1 MKLKTRLLLSMA
13 LASFNLFGATYY
25 WNGGTITSL
34 SSWPNAKGGSTFAS
48 NFTTSGDIW
57 DLNLASSAN
66 VDISGWSTNGKLTNS
81 AASTIIATLTTTS
94 GDFTSSYVGA
104 VWVVPTTNLVVS
116 GINVIYSAAGATIP
130 GLTYANLRFS
140 NSTGTSTAAAA
151 ITVSGTLT
159 TTSGGTLAMEANTL
173 TFSGTGTTLT
183 NGGTITSRVAT
194 PFADSRTTKT
204 FGGTVTYLSLVGG
217 QAIASG
223 TYTTLNINCTAFT
236 NTAAGEISVSGTLT
250 TASGGTLVM
259 GSNTLTFSAS
269 GTTLSNSGTISTA
282 ATTAFTDSRTTKTFG
297 GTITYSALAGGQTI
311 ATGNYATLT
320 LSNTSGTNTA
330 NGAIAVTNALII
342 PSSTTLNMSTYALTC
357 SGTIANYGT
366 LKTSATN
373 NPPFTTTTT
382 SMGGTVEF
390 ASANGGQFIPD
401 KTYALLTLSN
411 TSGTNTARGAIIS
424 SGALTIGAS
433 TILDMS
439 SYVLTCSSTLTNN
452 GTIKISSITNPP
464 FTTTSTSIGGTV
476 QFTRGIGGQFIPGKT
491 YAILTLSNTSG
502 TNTALGVITSTG
514 DLTIPASTE
523 LDMATYGLT
532 CSSTLT
538 NNGNLRTSTTT
549 NPAFTTTTTSIG
561 GTVRFAA
568 SSGGQ
573 FIPGKTYA
581 TLTLS
586 NTSGTNTA
594 IGAITST
601 GDLTIPTTSTTLDM
615 STYVL
620 TCSGTLSNNGILKT
634 SSTANPPFT
643 TTTTSI
649 AGTVQFTASSG
660 GQYIPAKTY
669 AIITLSNTSGTN
681 TAIGAFTSS
690 GELTIPASTTLDMST
705 FRLTMSSTLRNFGTL
720 KTSSTANPPFSTG
733 TTSIGGTVEFA
744 AASGGQF
751 IPGKT
756 YSTLMLS
763 NTSGTN
769 TALGSIIS
777 LLALTIPASTT
788 FDMSTFDFT
797 CSGSLT
803 NNGTLKLSSTSNP
816 PYSTSNSTLAGTV
829 EFAASGG
836 GQFIPVKTY
845 TNLSLSNTGGTSM
858 SVLGDITVSG
868 NLTIASGST
877 LVMGAN
883 TLILSAAGTTLT
895 NNGTI
900 STTSTVPF
908 TDSRTSLI
916 FGGTIN
922 YNRSNGLRNIAIGNY
937 TNLTLS
943 NSSGIY
949 TALGAITVSGTLT
962 TTLGGTLAMGTNTLT
977 LSGTATTL
985 TNGGTITTSAT
996 TAFTDTRTT
1005 KTFGGTVNYGLA
1017 TGGQT
1022 IASGSYSTLTLSNTS
1037 GTNTANGAI
1046 DFANDLII
1054 PTSTILDMSI
1064 YVLTSGVSA
1073 VITNNGTLKTSATNN
1088 PPFSSRN
1095 STLVGKVEFA
1105 APGGGQFI
1113 PVKTYTNLSLS
1124 HTSGT
1129 STALGAITVNG
1140 TLTTTS
1146 GGYLDMA
1153 TNTLSLGNA
1162 NTFNSNGTILSSAI
1176 NPINDQRLT
1185 NGGVYSGTIVL
1196 NRTAGGQTIASGGYV
1211 NLTLSNTSGSQ
1222 TAGGTITVSGTLT
1235 TTAGGTLAMGG
1246 QALILNLGST
1256 LTNGGTIS
1264 TTKTSGWVTDNRTTK
1279 TFGGTV
1285 NYGLATGAQTIA
1297 SGDYSTLTLSNT
1309 SGTNTANGAITVA
1322 NAFTIPASTTLDM
1335 STFGITCSS
1344 TLTNSGTLK
1353 TSSTANP
1360 PFSTTSTSVGGTVQ
1374 LAVSTGG
1381 QSIPSFTYNN
1391 LTLSNSSGNQTLNG
1405 DIKIQGTL
1413 TITSGGKLK
1422 LNGYS
1427 IPAVNAFS
1435 GTGQIIG
1442 GSASRMNITG
1452 SSAGTFYMDQTT
1464 PLTTNRLKYLG
1475 LAVSATATLGN
1486 TVAIYGDSSYSG
1498 NVDLKT
1504 SSVLTSNT
1512 IGTNAAL
1519 LQLKYN
1525 VASEYHAVLG
1535 MNGGS
1540 LLGEAMVED
1549 YFYSGSRTYRQVG
1562 HALDSAMSLN
1572 QITDDFDLFGLISN
1586 GSSGRGSGK
1595 NKDGLYAATSTA
1607 KNSVFTYKEDVAS
1620 GSKWVPF
1627 TTSTSNS
1634 TIATGT
1640 GIMFVMR
1647 PTGSGESGNYNAQIM
1662 DYEGAINQRRRAVS
1676 VLKNTGTGTYG
1687 YNLLA
1692 NPYAAYLDFSK
1703 FIDTNSAMLA
1713 DVGFYKYNKST
1724 KNYTTHSKSGSLWF
1738 KSSIAFTVNSANVDP
1753 GDAFWIR
1760 VNSAGTVYM
1769 NPKMTAYSKATDVS
1783 RENKLEIDTTA
1794 YSMLGIKMKSQAD
1807 TTLGDEVSILSAS
1820 WGGDMSY
1827 KQGDMANMNGT
1838 CIDLSVVSSD
1848 KEYLAFKTLS
1858 ITQSWL
1864 IQLNVQACAIGS
1876 YSFDFAIDANKPG
1889 YEAEYELLDKYLNKS
1904 MKIVSGNKL
1913 TFEVNADA
1921 ASMGG
1926 DRFYINAIPSKV
1938 LNDNDLNTDRVV
1950 TIFPNPISSA
1960 DVLKIHVAQGKGLQ
1974 IELVNAM
1981 GQQLYRAE
1989 HVAGGRILEVDLMSL
2004 RVAPGIYYLKAT
2016 RDNESE
2022 TQRVIIN

>member
-1 MKLKTRLLLSMA
+1 MKLKTHLLLSMA
-13 LASFNLFGATYY
+13 LACLNLFGATYY

-57 DLNLASSAN
+57 DLNLATSSN

-223 TYTTLNINCTAFT
+223 TYTTLNINCTVFT

-382 SMGGTVEF
+382 SMGGKVEF

-439 SYVLTCSSTLTNN
+439 SYVLTCNSTLTNN
-452 GTIKISSITNPP
+452 GTL
-464 FTTTSTSIGGTV
+464 
-476 QFTRGIGGQFIPGKT
+476 KT
-491 YAILTLSNTSG
+491 I
-502 TNTALGVITSTG
+502 
-514 DLTIPASTE
+514 
-523 LDMATYGLT
+523 
-532 CSSTLT
+532 
-538 NNGNLRTSTTT
+538 TTT

-561 GTVRFAA
+561 GTVELASANGGQFVPAKTYATLTLSNTSGTNTATGAITSTGGLTIPASTVFDMSTYVLTCSSTLTNNGTIKISSIANPPFTTTTTSIGGTVRFAT

-573 FIPGKTYA
+573 FIPGKTYT

-586 NTSGTNTA
+586 NTTGTNTA

-649 AGTVQFTASSG
+649 GGTVQFTASSG

-690 GELTIPASTTLDMST
+690 GELTIPASTKLDMST

-797 CSGSLT
+797 CSRSLT

-816 PYSTSNSTLAGTV
+816 PYSTTNSTLAGTV

-858 SVLGDITVSG
+858 SALGDITVSG
-868 NLTIASGST
+868 NLTIASGSI
-877 LVMGAN
+877 LVMGGN

-900 STTSTVPF
+900 STTSTFPF

-996 TAFTDTRTT
+996 TAFTDSRTT

-1022 IASGSYSTLTLSNTS
+1022 IASGS
-1037 GTNTANGAI
+1037 
-1046 DFANDLII
+1046 
-1054 PTSTILDMSI
+1054 
-1064 YVLTSGVSA
+1064 
-1073 VITNNGTLKTSATNN
+1073 
-1088 PPFSSRN
+1088 
-1095 STLVGKVEFA
+1095 
-1105 APGGGQFI
+1105 
-1113 PVKTYTNLSLS
+1113 
-1124 HTSGT
+1124 
-1129 STALGAITVNG
+1129 
-1140 TLTTTS
+1140 
-1146 GGYLDMA
+1146 
-1153 TNTLSLGNA
+1153 
-1162 NTFNSNGTILSSAI
+1162 
-1176 NPINDQRLT
+1176 
-1185 NGGVYSGTIVL
+1185 
-1196 NRTAGGQTIASGGYV
+1196 
-1211 NLTLSNTSGSQ
+1211 
-1222 TAGGTITVSGTLT
+1222 
-1235 TTAGGTLAMGG
+1235 
-1246 QALILNLGST
+1246 
-1256 LTNGGTIS
+1256 
-1264 TTKTSGWVTDNRTTK
+1264 
-1279 TFGGTV
+1279 
-1285 NYGLATGAQTIA
+1285 
-1297 SGDYSTLTLSNT
+1297 YSTLTLSNT

-1427 IPAVNAFS
+1427 IRAVNAFS
-1435 GTGQIIG
+1435 GTGQITG

-1572 QITDDFDLFGLISN
+1572 QITDDFDLFGSISN

-1634 TIATGT
+1634 TIATGM

-1692 NPYAAYLDFSK
+1692 NPYAAYLDFDK
-1703 FIDTNSAMLA
+1703 FIDTNSAILA

-1738 KSSIAFTVNSANVDP
+1738 KSSTAFTVNSANVDP

-1760 VNSAGTVYM
+1760 VKSAGTVYM

-1783 RENKLEIDTTA
+1783 KENKLEIDTTA

-1848 KEYLAFKTLS
+1848 KESLAFKTLS

-1864 IQLNVQACAIGS
+1864 IPLNVQACAIGS

-1904 MKIVSGNKL
+1904 MKIVSGSKL

-1921 ASMGG
+1921 ASLGG

-1960 DVLKIHVAQGKGLQ
+1960 DVLNIHVAQGKGLQ

-2022 TQRVIIN
+2022 TQSVIIN